1 MARAIHS
8 GKISAEPVKTWVSL
22 GMDLAGVLGGIERS
36 AARFSVGL
44 AALVLAGC
52 APVQTATMNDNLQLI
67 ARAKQGHVRDLRGEY
82 RQALC
87 SRLTGQSACED
98 VLLRFPG
105 ESVARHHVVSNA
117 ASLAARYRIAF
128 VPGLFSDCAEKRFV
142 PFADVADELSA
153 AGFEINLLRVQGR
166 AGTEQNAA
174 QLAGEIAK
182 LPHDGKRLIV
192 FAYSKGLP
200 DVFDLLVRHPPV
212 RQRVAAVVSYA
223 GAVHG
228 SPLADELRGIY
239 DAFVTRLPIGGC
251 AVGNG
256 AELEALR
263 PGVRHAWWA
272 AHHRELRD
280 TRVPFFSLV
289 GAPLPERVSPLLR
302 LNHSRLAERDVH
314 NDSQLLADDAV
325 VPGSALLGYINA
337 DHWVMAIPLAKQLPA
352 LAALFHDDVPRG
364 ALVGAAIEV
373 VDSALRTTPRSL
385 SPP

>member
-1 MARAIHS
+1 MSRTGSDGHTGLKLFL
-8 GKISAEPVKTWVSL
+8 GK
-22 GMDLAGVLGGIERS
+22 AGLLGGIKRS

-44 AALVLAGC
+44 VALVLTGC
-52 APVQTATMNDNLQLI
+52 APVQTASMSDDLQLI

-82 RQALC
+82 RHALC
-87 SRLTGQSACED
+87 PRLTGERACED
-98 VLLRFPG
+98 VLLRLPG
-105 ESVARHHVVSNA
+105 EPVARHHAASNA

-128 VPGLFSDCAEKRFV
+128 VPGLFSDCAEKWLV

-153 AGFEINLLRVQGR
+153 AGFEVNLLRVQGR
-166 AGTEQNAA
+166 AGTEQNAT
-174 QLAGEIAK
+174 QLAGEIAA
-182 LPHDGKRLIV
+182 LPHDGKHLIV

-200 DVFDLLVRHPPV
+200 DVFDLLVRHPPA

-223 GAVHG
+223 GAARG
-228 SPLADELRGIY
+228 SPLADELRDIY

-263 PGVRHAWWA
+263 PGVRHAWWTT
-272 AHHRELRD
+272 HHQKLRD
-280 TRVPFFSLV
+280 TRIPFFSLV
-289 GAPLPERVSPLLR
+289 GAPLPEKVSPLLR
-302 LNHSRLAERDVH
+302 LNHSRLAERDVN

-337 DHWVMAIPLAKQLPA
+337 DHWVMAMPLAKQVPA
-352 LAALFHDDVPRG
+352 LAALFHDDLPRG

-373 VDSALRTTPRSL
+373 VDSALRTAPHSL